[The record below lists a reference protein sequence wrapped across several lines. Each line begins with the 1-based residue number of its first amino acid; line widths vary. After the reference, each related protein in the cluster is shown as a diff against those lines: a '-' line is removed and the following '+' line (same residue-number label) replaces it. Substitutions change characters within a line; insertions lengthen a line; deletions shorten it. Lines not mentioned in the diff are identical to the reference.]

1 MKIWARWPYIH
12 LSVVFPSRMPAG
24 PHFVTQPI
32 LLSENIPNIWHKS
45 STKHK
50 EVDQIETIKTIMQ
63 TTRPRITWKVLP
75 MAQVAIF
82 KEIFDQVRKDLDCE
96 LFYSELK
103 RHNVSHYIYYLAT
116 DNIHIVLE
124 NDNTVLIKGL
134 KKVVNVKFSRNTH
147 LIETSYDRLK
157 SREITFQQYRASLL
171 KQEFSDGLQIS
182 MNIKDITIPLIIHY
196 YLLRAFRTLHKSF
209 HAKS

>member
-1 MKIWARWPYIH
+1 
-12 LSVVFPSRMPAG
+12 
-24 PHFVTQPI
+24 
-32 LLSENIPNIWHKS
+32 
-45 STKHK
+45 
-50 EVDQIETIKTIMQ
+50 
-63 TTRPRITWKVLP
+63 

-124 NDNTVLIKGL
+124 NDNTVLKGL

-157 SREITFQQYRASLL
+157 SREITFQQYRENLASRS
-171 KQEFSDGLQIS
+171 FP
-182 MNIKDITIPLIIHY
+182 MVTNIHEHKDITIPLDNS
-196 YLLRAFRTLHKSF
+196 LLFTESIQNTTQIFPR
-209 HAKS
+209 